1 MFKDYPDVL
10 NVAQVCEMLHIGKN
24 SAYKLLSSGEI
35 KSRRIGRKYVI
46 PKLCVIDYLNSSRYI
61 SN

>member
-10 NVAQVCEMLHIGKN
+10 NVNQLCEMLHIGKN
-24 SAYKLLSSGEI
+24 SAYKRLSSGEI